1 MHGAPGPEKDQGLR
15 EKPSPRHEA
24 GAAPWPMAQSEP
36 VMAWTPTSSHTAEGC
51 SATTPPFSPPW
62 TQASPQTFLPSF
74 PAATINTQ
82 RTKQE
87 REWEVEHPP
96 RRQGLG
102 TPLVPSNRNDMPNAL
117 LPLTQMRRR
126 EGCGAAGRKEPRS
139 LRDHRTQRAPHPRGP
154 PPSKHSDGKN
164 PTSSWR
170 TDAGGQE
177 GGRLKQGCV
186 SAHRVRDYALEE
198 STRKTLGKRQ
208 NYRDEK

>member
-1 MHGAPGPEKDQGLR
+1 MGPRAQKRTGACRRSPVHGMKRGRPRGRWPSQSRSWHGLPPAVTQQRAARPPRRHSPLLGHGP
-15 EKPSPRHEA
+15 PA
-24 GAAPWPMAQSEP
+24 
-36 VMAWTPTSSHTAEGC
+36 
-51 SATTPPFSPPW
+51 
-62 TQASPQTFLPSF
+62 QTFLPSF

-87 REWEVEHPP
+87 REWEVERPP